1 MKLASIQVE
10 NYRSIIKTQ
19 TLKFD
24 DGMTV
29 ILGPNNEGK
38 SNILRATVLAMQ
50 LLNAIQ
56 TRAGM
61 VMVRSKDGAFRM
73 PGRYYNWDMDFP
85 KNLQKKHPN
94 GKTILTLYFELNDEE
109 KNKFYK
115 MCGSAINGDLPIE
128 IRVENEGFF
137 VKTKKGG
144 RAAKVYAKKN
154 REIAEFVSRH
164 FTFQYIPAIRTE
176 EQSLEVVSGLIERSL
191 DSLENDVKYKEAVKT
206 IEDLQKPLI
215 QALEKD
221 VLAQMRK
228 LLPSIKKVQLTSMGA
243 PSRRG
248 PIIGYRGRLRSA
260 QLIIDDGTAT
270 DLESKGDGIK
280 SLAAISLMRASK
292 SSATTPNL
300 VVAIEEP
307 ESHLHPGAVRQLASI
322 LEEMAKEHQVIIT
335 THSPLL
341 VSKASVEANIIV
353 SQSKATSAKSI
364 EDIRKSL
371 GVHVSDN
378 LKHAEHIIL
387 VEGATDIR
395 ILSSVFKHLSAE
407 FAQLVNQGKIAF
419 EDMGGASNVPY
430 KISMLKTV
438 VATPILIMD
447 DDKAGRDACK
457 KAKDGKNLEEKYI
470 FSWKRQNM
478 GATEIEDLIS
488 PDIYWDVAQEKFG
501 VVLNKNTFNGSNES
515 WASRMK
521 TVYQAGGKTWSSST
535 EMNFKNL
542 IASTVE
548 EYPQNAIAPA
558 HLELV
563 NNILQAVLN
572 LVGKHTA

>member
-1 MKLASIQVE
+1 MKLASIQIE
-10 NYRSIIKTQ
+10 NYRSITKTQ
-19 TLKFD
+19 TLTFD
-24 DGMTV
+24 EGMNV

-56 TRAGM
+56 ARTGM
-61 VMVRSKDGAFRM
+61 IMMRSKDGAFRM
-73 PGRYYNWDMDFP
+73 PRQYYNWEADFP
-85 KNLQKKHPN
+85 KNLQKKYPN
-94 GKTILTLYFELNDEE
+94 GKTILTLYFELNDDE
-109 KNKFYK
+109 KDKFQK
-115 MCGSAINGDLPIE
+115 MCGSAINRDLPIE
-128 IRVENEGFF
+128 ISVESEGFF
-137 VKTKKGG
+137 VKAKKGG

-154 REIAEFVSRH
+154 RQIAEFISSH

-176 EQSLEVVSGLIERSL
+176 EQSLEVVSDLIERRL
-191 DSLENDVKYKEAVKT
+191 NSLESEVKYKEAIKT

-215 QALEKD
+215 QELEKD

-228 LLPSIKKVQLTSMGA
+228 LLPSIKKVELTSANA

-292 SSATTPNL
+292 SSSTTPNL

-307 ESHLHPGAVRQLASI
+307 ESHLHPGAVRQLSGI

-341 VSKASVEANIIV
+341 VSKSSVSANIIV
-353 SQSKATSAKSI
+353 SKSKAMSAGSI
-364 EDIRKSL
+364 EDIRHSL

-378 LKHAEHIIL
+378 LKHAEYVLL
-387 VEGATDIR
+387 VEGATDVR
-395 ILSSVFKHLSAE
+395 ILTALFKHLSTD
-407 FAQLVNQGKIAF
+407 FTKLVGQGKIAF
-419 EDMGGASNVPY
+419 DDMEGASKVVY
-430 KISMLKTV
+430 KISTLKAMV
-438 VATPILIMD
+438 ITPILIMD

-457 KAKDGKNLEEKYI
+457 KAKDSKNLEDKYI
-470 FSWKRQNM
+470 FSWKRQNKT
-478 GATEIEDLIS
+478 ATEIEDIIS
-488 PDIYWDVAQEKFG
+488 PDIYWEAAQDELG
-501 VVLNKNTFNGSNES
+501 VILNKKAFNSSNES

-521 TVYQAGGKTWSSST
+521 AVYQAGGKSWSSSV
-535 EMNFKNL
+535 ESNFKNL
-542 IASTVE
+542 IAAKVE
-548 EYPQNAIAPA
+548 QAPQEAIAGTDT
-558 HLELV
+558 ELV
-563 NNILQAVLN
+563 NNVLKAILNIVKNA
-572 LVGKHTA
+572 K